1 MLAEA
6 QYCHCSLRSLEEAV
20 AEQTVDLMNYRGV
33 VVVVG
38 MVQK

>member
-1 MLAEA
+1 
-6 QYCHCSLRSLEEAV
+6 LRSLEEAV